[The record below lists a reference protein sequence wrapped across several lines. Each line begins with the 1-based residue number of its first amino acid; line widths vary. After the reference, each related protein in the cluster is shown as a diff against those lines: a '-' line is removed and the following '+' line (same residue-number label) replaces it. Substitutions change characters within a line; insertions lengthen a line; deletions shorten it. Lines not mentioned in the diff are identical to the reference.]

1 MCETK
6 ASSLP
11 VAPFSKE
18 VMSVTPTAV
27 LEPATLD
34 VAMLDAVSPSGLA
47 LESASHP
54 VSAAP
59 SPHPLA
65 PLSGE
70 EIAAVVA
77 LLKSSPEVGPKC
89 RFVSIALHEPSK
101 DVVAKFHPGD
111 DVERAAFVVLLDNA
125 DGKTYEAVVSISSS
139 TRLSWKHIP
148 NVQPTL
154 MLDEFFECE
163 DAVKADSRFQEA
175 LRRRGIEDFSL
186 LMIDPWSAGNYE
198 NGELE
203 SNLRLSRAMTWV
215 RNEAGDNGYAHPVE
229 GLFALV
235 DLNTMTVVDIE
246 DNGVTQIPTQPSNY
260 AREYISEWRQD
271 LKPLEITQPQGA
283 SFQVDGYHVKWQKWD
298 FRIGFTPREGL
309 VLHDLAYTE
318 KENRRGVLYRASL
331 VDMVVPYGDPHINHA
346 RKNAFDCGEYGIGM
360 LAHALQLGCD
370 CLGEIKYFDAY
381 LCDSKGQVVQMPNVV
396 CMHEEDYGIGWK
408 HVDWRTNITEVR
420 RSRRL
425 VISFICTV
433 GNYEY
438 GFFWYLYQDGT
449 IQFEIKLT
457 GIMNLGALPPGET
470 RPYGTMVGEGV
481 YAPNHQHAFNVRL
494 DMNIDGAQ
502 NTAYEVHSE
511 AEPMDENNP
520 FGNAFKAVATPLKTE
535 QEAIGDCDSHNGR
548 YWKIVNNNVQNAL
561 GQPTAFKLMPGENVR
576 VFAHDNSSVMRRA
589 GYMKHHFWVTP
600 FDENEKY
607 AAGDYPNQ
615 RFEGDGLPQYT
626 LANRAI
632 ENTDIVV
639 WYTFTAHH
647 IPRPEDY
654 PVMPCGYIGFMLKPV
669 GFFHENPMMDVQPT
683 PPKHS
688 CCLTNSNA
696 NGNGSANGSSN
707 GCH

>member
-1 MCETK
+1 MTAIASPEA
-6 ASSLP
+6 ASS
-11 VAPFSKE
+11 
-18 VMSVTPTAV
+18 
-27 LEPATLD
+27 
-34 VAMLDAVSPSGLA
+34 DAASPSGLA
-47 LESASHP
+47 LESASFQT
-54 VSAAP
+54 SAAP
-59 SPHPLA
+59 SPHPLS

-70 EIAAVVA
+70 EIAATVA
-77 LLKSSPEVGPKC
+77 LLKSYPEVGPKC
-89 RFVSIALHEPSK
+89 RFVSVALHEPSK
-101 DVVAKFHPGD
+101 KVVAGFQPGMAF
-111 DVERAAFVVLLDNA
+111 ERESFATLMDNA
-125 DGKTYEAVVSISSS
+125 DGKTYEAVVSLSSS

-148 NVQPTL
+148 NVQPSI

-163 DAVKADSRFQEA
+163 DAVKADTRFQDA

-186 LMIDPWSAGNYE
+186 LMVDPWSAGNYE
-198 NGELE
+198 NNETE
-203 SNLRLSRAMTWV
+203 RTLRLARVLTWV
-215 RNEAGDNGYAHPVE
+215 RNEPGDNGYAHPVE
-229 GLFALV
+229 GLSALV
-235 DLNTMTVVDIE
+235 DLNTMTIVDIE
-246 DNGVTQIPTQPSNY
+246 DTGVTPVPTQPANY
-260 AREYISEWRQD
+260 AQEYISEWRQD
-271 LKPLEITQPQGA
+271 VKTLEIVQPDGP
-283 SFQVDGYHVKWQKWD
+283 SFEVDGYHVKWQKWD
-298 FRIGFTPREGL
+298 FHIGFTPREGL

-318 KENRRGVLYRASL
+318 KEKRRGVLYRASL
-331 VDMVVPYGDPHINHA
+331 VDMVVPYGDPHINYA
-346 RKNAFDCGEYGIGM
+346 RRNAFDCGEYGIGM

-381 LCDSKGQVVQMPNVV
+381 LCDSKGQVIKMPNVV

-408 HVDWRTNITEVR
+408 HVDWRTNSTEVR

-425 VISFICTV
+425 VVSFICTV

-457 GIMNLGALPPGET
+457 GIMNLGALPAGET
-470 RPYGTMVGEGV
+470 RPYGTMVGPGV

-511 AEPMDENNP
+511 AEPMGPQNP
-520 FGNAFKAVATPLKTE
+520 YGNAFKGVSTPLKTE
-535 QEAIGDCDSHNGR
+535 QEAIMDCDGHNGR
-548 YWKIVNNNVQNAL
+548 FWKIVNPNVQNAL

-576 VFAHDNSSVMRRA
+576 VFAHDESSVMRRA
-589 GYMKHHFWVTP
+589 GFMKHHFWVTP

-615 RFEGDGLPQYT
+615 RYESDGLPEYT
-626 LANRAI
+626 KANRSI

-647 IPRPEDY
+647 LPRPEDY

-669 GFFHENPMMDVQPT
+669 GFFHENPALDVPPS
-683 PPKHS
+683 PPKHA
-688 CCLTNSNA
+688 CCFSNGNAENGNADAAA
-696 NGNGSANGSSN
+696 NGSSNSHMNGSTNGSSN